1 MGNVVNIVFMHYI
14 KERLSRRIL
23 KKHSNSQV
31 ENKVTTPLLKR
42 KRQTDNNIHKAQY
55 WQPNDE
61 QHEPYQELYDTIYKC
76 VSLRSYENILIK
88 QTTKQNNGW

>member
-31 ENKVTTPLLKR
+31 ENKVTMPLLKR
-42 KRQTDNNIHKAQY
+42 KDKQTTVHKAQY
-55 WQPNDE
+55 RQPNDE